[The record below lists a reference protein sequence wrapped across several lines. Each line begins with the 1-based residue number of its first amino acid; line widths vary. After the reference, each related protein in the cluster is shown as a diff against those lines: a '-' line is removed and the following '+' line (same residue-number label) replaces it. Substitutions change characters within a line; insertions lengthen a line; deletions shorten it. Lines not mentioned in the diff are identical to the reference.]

1 MQAVKPTVQV
11 WGQAAADPE
20 VRRRSQRPDVGARRA
35 AVPWREWVSPGAVR
49 VISGYTITGGLI
61 SIGNSFA
68 VPQAG
73 WSDPALIDPELRVG
87 GTPNRAGQGLSYWP
101 GYNALSPESRA
112 AYLEWLAGGRNDP
125 RTPIGYVF
133 LYFYGLERRILVDC
147 MNAQA
152 LRAELPTLRAE
163 VERLLSVYG
172 AHRSFR
178 TYATGLLSVIDGLFG
193 RQFTRPPV
201 FDGEKWPVP
210 FELRFGLGA
219 ICYGRGPVPAHW
231 ALAWAL
237 YHPQIYPR
245 TAATRCPEEFT
256 RLFSARYAYR
266 FGPGMVVR
274 PGPST
279 ITIEYQPA
287 SAGLRKVSM
296 RTAVPDVFDLI
307 EPGTQLKAIVEQA
320 TEELDA
326 YSRWLGRYPGSRGS
340 LDAVALLPSIMI
352 DPRQEPVRSFLGSVT
367 RALGSGEYKLIEGLT
382 LVRAWTGDERTKLTK
397 QQSTALA
404 RLLGDQGIGVEPD
417 PRFAGG
423 TIGQGPTVLF
433 RLPADE
439 PVNVPSTDYL
449 AATTVVS
456 LAAAVARADESSTS
470 EQDFLVEHLDSVFA
484 LNMAEARRLKAH
496 LLMSTASPA
505 RLAGLSSRLASLGA
519 TDREDIARFCLSV
532 AAADGAVAPSEVSAL
547 SKIYRALGLSETR
560 LFEDI
565 RRVTAPVAVAPTVP
579 TPAPAPAPIET
590 PPVTQFTTV
599 VPVPDAPAPAEE
611 PAVVERQ
618 VGPERLSEPPREKRE
633 RNFILDRAVIAAKL
647 AETAKVNALLGSI
660 FADDEEQFSSVAT
673 PVADA
678 ELVDGLDVPHSR
690 LLRGLAGEPEW
701 SRAAVEDLCASLGLL
716 TEGAIDTLNEAALEC
731 VGDPVIEGSDP
742 MTIDADVIR
751 EMTT

>member
-1 MQAVKPTVQV
+1 M
-11 WGQAAADPE
+11 G
-20 VRRRSQRPDVGARRA
+20 S
-35 AVPWREWVSPGAVR
+35 GAVR

-61 SIGNSFA
+61 YVGNSLA
-68 VPQAG
+68 APQTG
-73 WSDPALIDPELRVG
+73 WTDPALINPELIVG
-87 GTPNRAGQGLSYWP
+87 RMPNRAGQGLTYWP
-101 GYNALSPESRA
+101 GYDSISPESRA

-133 LYFYGLERRILVDC
+133 LYFYGLERRIVVDC
-147 MNAQA
+147 MPTEA
-152 LRAELPTLRAE
+152 LRPELPALRAE
-163 VERLLSVYG
+163 VERLLGVYG

-193 RQFTRPPV
+193 RQFKRPPV

-210 FELRFGLGA
+210 FDLRFGLGA

-266 FGPGMVVR
+266 FGPGMVLR

-279 ITIEYQPA
+279 VTIEYQPA
-287 SAGLRKVSM
+287 SAGLRKVSI
-296 RTAVPDVFDLI
+296 RTAVPDVFDLV

-340 LDAVALLPSIMI
+340 LDAVALLPSVMI
-352 DPRQEPVRSFLGSVT
+352 DSTQEPVRSFLGSVT
-367 RALGSGEYKLIEGLT
+367 RALGSGEYRVIEGLE
-382 LVRAWTGDERTKLTK
+382 LARAWTGDGSAKLTK

-423 TIGQGPTVLF
+423 TIGAGPTVLF
-433 RLPADE
+433 RLTTDE

-449 AATTVVS
+449 AASTVVS
-456 LAAAVARADESSTS
+456 LAAVVARADESSTS

-484 LNMAEARRLKAH
+484 LNTAEARRLKAH
-496 LLMSTASPA
+496 LLMSTAAPA
-505 RLAGLSSRLASLGA
+505 RLAGLTARLASLGA
-519 TDREDIARFCLSV
+519 ADRAEIARFCLSV

-560 LFEDI
+560 LSEDI
-565 RRVTAPVAVAPTVP
+565 RGVTEPAAVVP
-579 TPAPAPAPIET
+579 TALTPTPEPAPAPIENPPAAN
-590 PPVTQFTTV
+590 PPVTRFTTV
-599 VPVPDAPAPAEE
+599 VPVPDAPAPVEE
-611 PAVVERQ
+611 SIVVRRQ
-618 VGPERLSEPPREKRE
+618 TAPERRTEPPREARE
-633 RNFILDRAVIAAKL
+633 RRFMLDRAVIAAKL

-673 PVADA
+673 SVADVA
-678 ELVDGLDVPHSR
+678 LVDGLDAPHSR
-690 LLRGLAGEPEW
+690 LLRGLAGESAW
-701 SRAAVEDLCASLGLL
+701 SRAAVEDLCGSLGLL
-716 TEGAIDTLNEAALEC
+716 TEGALDTLNEAAYER
-731 VGDPVIEGSDP
+731 VGDPIIDGSDP
-742 MTIDADVIR
+742 MTIDADVVR
-751 EMTT
+751 EMMT